1 MEDMTGFMCGLVTVL
16 VVAVVTLVGITSSLA
31 KDVTQLNYEMEAM
44 RRSRYNNSSSCS
56 SCLTVLV
63 VVVGL
68 VALAALLLATTV
80 MATPFP

>member
-31 KDVTQLNYEMEAM
+31 KDVTQLNYKMEVM

-80 MATPFP
+80 TATPFP